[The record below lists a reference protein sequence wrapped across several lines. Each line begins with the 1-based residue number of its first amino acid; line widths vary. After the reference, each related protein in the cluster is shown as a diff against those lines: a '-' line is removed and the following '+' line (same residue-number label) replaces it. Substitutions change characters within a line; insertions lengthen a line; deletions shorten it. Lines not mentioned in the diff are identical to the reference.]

1 MELIKKLKEMHK
13 GFFYH
18 KKRGF
23 LLGTVTPTMVSCH
36 LLEEAVELQAEI
48 ISDNHEGIVEEA
60 ADVYLLLMHL
70 FVTLNLDIKKVETEA
85 LQKLEVAF
93 TTKRTK
99 LNPGFTRRNRD
110 GNN

>member
-1 MELIKKLKEMHK
+1 MELIEKLKEMYK
-13 GFFYH
+13 STLYH
-18 KKRGF
+18 KRRGF
-23 LLGTVTPTMVSCH
+23 RLGTATPTMVSCH
-36 LLEEAVELQAEI
+36 LLEEVVELQAEI
-48 ISDNHEGIVEEA
+48 ISDNHEGIAKEA
-60 ADVYLLLMHL
+60 ADVYILLMHL